1 MLIYSMKWETNSTQQ
16 PKAPNWESVPSTM
29 CGWVS
34 APSQEALARSI
45 KDVQSKYGNVIL
57 SDMEVKSL

>member
-1 MLIYSMKWETNSTQQ
+1 MLIYSMKWEKTYTQK
-16 PKAPNWESVPSTM
+16 PTPPNVAVPVTM